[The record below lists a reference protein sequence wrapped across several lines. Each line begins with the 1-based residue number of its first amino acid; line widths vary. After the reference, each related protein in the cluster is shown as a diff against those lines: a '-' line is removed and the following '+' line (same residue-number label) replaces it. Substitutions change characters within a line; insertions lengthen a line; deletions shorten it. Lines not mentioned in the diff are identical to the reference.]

1 MENKLEY
8 DYDVILCKK
17 CGMKYPKEIEENHK
31 NFCNN
36 FCKNCQSCPYCLKDI
51 PIKLYDS
58 HILRHYNISD
68 NNNDNNDLLDSN
80 NNNINNINFENE
92 NNNIINNNNNIIN
105 NNNNNIINNNNNIIN
120 NNNNIINNN
129 NNIINNNF
137 QNNIINNNQNNFNN
151 ISNDNNYPIIN
162 NNKDLSEQFFDIEN
176 ESKRLENE
184 KIEKELYEKK
194 ILGIV
199 KDVKNTKKK
208 SLKDKLKDNFKDIEL
223 EDGLIATLDI
233 IGCVFLVS
241 TSITRTGI
249 RLINLVQKLTE
260 KNEENGNNNLIEN
273 NENGLSESQN
283 NNIEKIIETLPTSIL
298 KKKIENSSIQCI
310 ICMEDFN
317 VGDKVSTLPCFHVF
331 HSNCIDKW
339 LLKTH
344 SCPICKFKVT
354 MNSLIMNYEKLY
366 KDK

>member
-31 NFCNN
+31 NFCNK

-58 HILRHYNISD
+58 HILNHYNISEIK
-68 NNNDNNDLLDSN
+68 NNNDLL
-80 NNNINNINFENE
+80 
-92 NNNIINNNNNIIN
+92 NNNNNNNNNFYFNDENYNNFENNNIN
-105 NNNNNIINNNNNIIN
+105 NNNNNIINNNIIN
-120 NNNNIINNN
+120 NNNNHIINNN
-129 NNIINNNF
+129 NNNIIINNNNF
-137 QNNIINNNQNNFNN
+137 QNNIINNNQNNFNSIN
-151 ISNDNNYPIIN
+151 ISNN
-162 NNKDLSEQFFDIEN
+162 NNNNNNNNNILSQQFFDVSDEA
-176 ESKRLENE
+176 KLENE

-199 KDVKNTKKK
+199 KDVKKKK
-208 SLKDKLKDNFKDIEL
+208 KKKLGEKLKELDIDIE
-223 EDGLIATLDI
+223 DGILATIDI
-233 IGCVFLVS
+233 IGCVFLVGP
-241 TSITRTGI
+241 SITRTGI
-249 RLINLVQKLTE
+249 RLINLVNKLTN
-260 KNEENGNNNLIEN
+260 KNDENIIEET
-273 NENGLSESQN
+273 NENGLTQNEN

-310 ICMEDFN
+310 ICMEDFL

-331 HSNCIDKW
+331 HTNCIDKW

>member
-1 MENKLEY
+1 MENKLEF

-17 CGMKYPKEIEENHK
+17 CGMKYPKEIEESHK

-36 FCKNCQSCPYCLKDI
+36 FYKNCQSCPYCLKDI

-80 NNNINNINFENE
+80 NNNIKLE
-92 NNNIINNNNNIIN
+92 NNNIE
-105 NNNNNIINNNNNIIN
+105 NNNIINNNNNIIN
-120 NNNNIINNN
+120 NNNNIINNNN

-151 ISNDNNYPIIN
+151 ISNN
-162 NNKDLSEQFFDIEN
+162 NNNNNNNILSQQFFNVSDEA
-176 ESKRLENE
+176 KRLENE

-199 KDVKNTKKK
+199 KDVKKTKKNF
-208 SLKDKLKDNFKDIEL
+208 LKETFKDFNIG
-223 EDGLIATLDI
+223 DGIIATLDI
-233 IGCVFLVS
+233 IGCAFKVGP
-241 TSITRTGI
+241 SIARTGI
-249 RLINLVQKLTE
+249 RLINLVQKLAE
-260 KNEENGNNNLIEN
+260 KNEENNNLNEN
-273 NENGLSESQN
+273 NENGLTESQN